1 MVMTADEFCHIQ
13 IQRFSP
19 PHRQIFLRLR
29 DGLFSLAQI
38 SFDFFDTT
46 PANVRTFFILRVKQC
61 RPRPFFPVFR
71 TFKEHHGTFHAVF
84 NTLRITTGAAF
95 AVMPHENGLTGR
107 DHRGQSFH
115 FIKCL
120 CGFTGPLSAVSG
132 KPLHPCFLTFS
143 ERAVFIL
150 NLSGK

>member
-1 MVMTADEFCHIQ
+1 MSLPYSDPAIQ
-13 IQRFSP
+13 PATSSDISATVRWSFQP
-19 PHRQIFLRLR
+19 CANQLR
-29 DGLFSLAQI
+29 
-38 SFDFFDTT
+38 FFDTT
-46 PANVRTFFILRVKQC
+46 PANVRAFFILRVKQC

-95 AVMPHENGLTGR
+95 AVMPHKNGLTGR

-132 KPLHPCFLTFS
+132 KPLRPCFLTFS